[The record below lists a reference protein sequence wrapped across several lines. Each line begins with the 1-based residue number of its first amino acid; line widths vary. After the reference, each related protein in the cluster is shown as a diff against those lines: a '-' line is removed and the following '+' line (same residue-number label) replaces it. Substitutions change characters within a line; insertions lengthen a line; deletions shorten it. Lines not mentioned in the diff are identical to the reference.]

1 MFYTINQW
9 FIGSARRWLFE
20 IAHKRPNRDKGP
32 VRHLLLPLL
41 CVLASTVACPAQ
53 PSKEDLRQADRT
65 IDILT
70 KAYAASKRLSYADG
84 IALLKFAELNHE
96 MNLAGAPILRDTF
109 DQGIDEK
116 AWLKRNRE
124 GIVQCAS
131 KILQMR
137 VKVEMMDDPGAKAAI
152 TPILRGNEEILRGL
166 RFIQD
171 CYAGGPGN
179 ADDGVAMMR
188 SGNQKRKEAGLP
200 IVKKLRDLCGSEE
213 FDKGAVKI
221 LEETARAAS
230 R

>member
-1 MFYTINQW
+1 MKT
-9 FIGSARRWLFE
+9 
-20 IAHKRPNRDKGP
+20 
-32 VRHLLLPLL
+32 LLTSLL
-41 CVLASTVACPAQ
+41 CALLAAAAYPAQ
-53 PSKEDLRQADRT
+53 PSKDDLKQADRT

-70 KAYAASKRLSYADG
+70 KAYSASKRLSYADG

-109 DQGIDEK
+109 DQGIDAET
-116 AWLKRNRE
+116 WLRRNRE

-200 IVKKLRDLCGSEE
+200 IIKKLRDLCGSEE